1 MKGNT
6 ARPALKTL
14 RLGFSS
20 HWVPS
25 KATFLHGSDSKMA
38 SKTLIRAGASLI
50 KGLSNRSLLHQNTTP
65 NHRIL
70 LSGSVGVTPKLFPS
84 LAKPQ
89 PSLHLHETLDSQIL
103 KELAFDSQALFYPC
117 GLPSLRFFLPDG
129 TLSLYSDEFYLNLY
143 FGLCMRIGMNKWGL
157 WDLLINNL
165 GYEFCVLGCLVAG
178 KNWGKG
184 RKVDVVSCMM
194 RVLGNHNSSGIFVLL
209 RVLIGMGW
217 ITRVYGNC

>member
-1 MKGNT
+1 
-6 ARPALKTL
+6 
-14 RLGFSS
+14 
-20 HWVPS
+20 
-25 KATFLHGSDSKMA
+25 MA

-129 TLSLYSDEFYLNLY
+129 DSSSEPMLLFPKRTYQPSHIKRKRTHGFFARYISLILAPMFKFSLYLLAVNPRKMPLPQPYTLVHGFY
-143 FGLCMRIGMNKWGL
+143 MSTQAHKS
-157 WDLLINNL
+157 
-165 GYEFCVLGCLVAG
+165 A
-178 KNWGKG
+178 
-184 RKVDVVSCMM
+184 VD
-194 RVLGNHNSSGIFVLL
+194 F
-209 RVLIGMGW
+209 
-217 ITRVYGNC
+217 TY